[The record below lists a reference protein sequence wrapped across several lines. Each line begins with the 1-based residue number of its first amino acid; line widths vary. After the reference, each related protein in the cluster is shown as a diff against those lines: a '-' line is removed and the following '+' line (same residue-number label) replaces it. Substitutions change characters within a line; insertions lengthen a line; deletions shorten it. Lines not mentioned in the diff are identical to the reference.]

1 MVEQDLQASRLEE
14 EGRIQRKRIAY
25 VVAALLALAVAFM
38 AGMIVGVKLERG
50 RKQIAMA
57 PKGAV
62 EKPPEAK
69 EEEKKEVPI
78 TFYERLTETEGE
90 EVVAP
95 EREEAKGPVAEERG
109 SKTPLKPP
117 QQVKKGEPE
126 GASEEVLATKARG
139 SYFIQVASFRKRS
152 NAEALLRR
160 LQGKGLKAEMVPVVI
175 KGVQWFRVL
184 IRGLDEEG
192 AQRVKEALER
202 EGFKGL
208 KVKREG

>member
-14 EGRIQRKRIAY
+14 EGRLQRKRIAH

-57 PKGAV
+57 PKEAV

-69 EEEKKEVPI
+69 KEKKEVPI

-117 QQVKKGEPE
+117 QEVKKGEPG
-126 GASEEVLATKARG
+126 GASEEVLATKTRG

-152 NAEALLRR
+152 NAEALLRKLEGR
-160 LQGKGLKAEMVPVVI
+160 GLQAEMVPVVI

>member
-14 EGRIQRKRIAY
+14 EGRLQRKRIAY

-57 PKGAV
+57 PKEVV

-95 EREEAKGPVAEERG
+95 EREEAKVPVAEERG
-109 SKTPLKPP
+109 PETPLKPP
-117 QQVKKGEPE
+117 QEVKKGEPE
-126 GASEEVLATKARG
+126 GASKEAVSPEVRG

-160 LQGKGLKAEMVPVVI
+160 LEGKGLKAEMVPVVI

-192 AQRVKEALER
+192 VQRVKEALER